1 MALGPGRGVPACR
14 GCQEPFPASFGSGMM
29 PQPLGGGRGFRE
41 VGSPPHMPTQV
52 LFFNG
57 NKVYSKAHPVCCV
70 RACGP
75 QANCPQTPF
84 AQASRVPLLPRAV
97 LAVWEHLDSRT
108 LKGRRPL
115 GALDLAPRR
124 TRLCLTAAGGHCLQL
139 RSPCMPS
146 PKFLPGPRFPSCQRK
161 RSAGPIMVTVVV
173 EIGNRSGSVV
183 SLTHRCPGGR

>member
-1 MALGPGRGVPACR
+1 
-14 GCQEPFPASFGSGMM
+14 MM

-124 TRLCLTAAGGHCLQL
+124 TEALPDGCRWALPPAALSMHAQPKVPSWASFPQLSEEEVSWADNGDSGG
-139 RSPCMPS
+139 
-146 PKFLPGPRFPSCQRK
+146 
-161 RSAGPIMVTVVV
+161 
-173 EIGNRSGSVV
+173 GNR
-183 SLTHRCPGGR
+183 